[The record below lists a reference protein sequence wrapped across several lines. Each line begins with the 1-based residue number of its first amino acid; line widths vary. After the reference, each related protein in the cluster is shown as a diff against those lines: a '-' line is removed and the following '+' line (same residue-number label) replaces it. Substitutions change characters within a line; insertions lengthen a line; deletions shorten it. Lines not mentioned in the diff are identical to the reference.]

1 MGRFSEY
8 LKDNTRF
15 ALAILANF
23 IALCV
28 AIWWLVDSNLIKSDG
43 IRLEPIVTTVAL
55 AATLLGL
62 NFVNDKLS
70 KPHLKVLMSMSVAN
84 HPIQGQMTGINVTV
98 ENHPM
103 IKAFIKNFQVKLPAR
118 KEVAQFL
125 FEGFT
130 GEPLKKVVLE
140 PGQAFSFNIVK
151 ENLVGAPDNVD
162 QYGDFVVTTD
172 IGHQFTVPA
181 KEFKR
186 HYRELIRAKT

>member
-15 ALAILANF
+15 ALAILVNF
-23 IALCV
+23 IALCI

-43 IRLEPIVTTVAL
+43 IQFEPIVTTVAL

-70 KPHLKVLMSMSVAN
+70 KPYLKVLMNMSIAY
-84 HPIQGQMTGINVTV
+84 HPIIGQMTGINVTV
-98 ENHPM
+98 ENHSM
-103 IKAFIKNFQVKLPAR
+103 IKAFIKNFQVKLPTR
-118 KEVAQFL
+118 KERVQFL
-125 FEGFT
+125 FDGFT

-140 PGQAFSFNIVK
+140 PGQAFSFSIVK
-151 ENLVGAPDNVD
+151 ENLVGAPENVD
-162 QYGDFVVTTD
+162 QFGDFVVTTD

-186 HYRELIRAKT
+186 HYRVLMQAKK